1 MKGCVGVKR
10 SLKIS
15 LLAWGCA
22 MAITGTAAAAD
33 TLLAQTELQ
42 LEKGRVTAELWGDRL
57 PNGYSEDLLVLLKD
71 ERGKL
76 VTAFAPSI
84 KGGYHHLLQAVQVKP
99 VVKKGQTDNRAQAA
113 SIKGETALQAA
124 STKAKTSQQLL
135 ISVSQGDWQ
144 APCEFR
150 VLDFA
155 NVQKVIELFGSADSM
170 GLVSN
175 AYTKNYINEEKLHVI
190 LKDGQQ
196 NVTALPQGMEGGK
209 LYYGGLHS
217 LTVHD
222 VDGDGQQELLG
233 TQQLLR
239 GRQNVADVGVIWQLD
254 EANKWKNSNITI
266 MTTTPTPKSNTVND
280 GMAIANGTGGVILP
294 RKIVVPGGEATYPIF
309 VSQQVKL
316 QNEINQVLAKEC
328 QEYLT
333 SFYKG
338 KADMAFKVIQA
349 NAKLISLQL
358 ISGKTSFIHHHVNI
372 DPQTGKLMRLEQIL
386 NTQDPDLL
394 PLLRL
399 LNNNKNVMIEQKLP
413 AEWYIEGNN
422 LFLQQRICGK
432 DELAGFALGNL
443 HKFIKDKAWLE
454 KKSD

>member
-1 MKGCVGVKR
+1 MKR

-57 PNGYSEDLLVLLKD
+57 SNGYSEDLLVLLKD

-113 SIKGETALQAA
+113 SIRGGTATQAD

-144 APCEFR
+144 APSEFR

-155 NVQKVIELFGSADSM
+155 NVQKVTELFGSADSM

-196 NVTALPQGMEGGK
+196 NVTALPQGMEDGK
-209 LYYGGLHS
+209 LYYGGMHS
-217 LTVHD
+217 LTVQG
-222 VDGDGQQELLG
+222 VGGDGQQELLG
-233 TQQLLR
+233 TQKLLR
-239 GRQNVADVGVIWQLD
+239 GRQSVADVC
-254 EANKWKNSNITI
+254 
-266 MTTTPTPKSNTVND
+266 
-280 GMAIANGTGGVILP
+280 AI
-294 RKIVVPGGEATYPIF
+294 
-309 VSQQVKL
+309 
-316 QNEINQVLAKEC
+316 
-328 QEYLT
+328 
-333 SFYKG
+333 
-338 KADMAFKVIQA
+338 
-349 NAKLISLQL
+349 
-358 ISGKTSFIHHHVNI
+358 
-372 DPQTGKLMRLEQIL
+372 
-386 NTQDPDLL
+386 
-394 PLLRL
+394 
-399 LNNNKNVMIEQKLP
+399 
-413 AEWYIEGNN
+413 
-422 LFLQQRICGK
+422 
-432 DELAGFALGNL
+432 
-443 HKFIKDKAWLE
+443 
-454 KKSD
+454 

>member
-144 APCEFR
+144 APSEFR

-155 NVQKVIELFGSADSM
+155 NVQKVTELFGSADSM

-209 LYYGGLHS
+209 L
-217 LTVHD
+217 
-222 VDGDGQQELLG
+222 
-233 TQQLLR
+233 
-239 GRQNVADVGVIWQLD
+239 
-254 EANKWKNSNITI
+254 
-266 MTTTPTPKSNTVND
+266 
-280 GMAIANGTGGVILP
+280 
-294 RKIVVPGGEATYPIF
+294 
-309 VSQQVKL
+309 
-316 QNEINQVLAKEC
+316 
-328 QEYLT
+328 
-333 SFYKG
+333 
-338 KADMAFKVIQA
+338 
-349 NAKLISLQL
+349 
-358 ISGKTSFIHHHVNI
+358 
-372 DPQTGKLMRLEQIL
+372 
-386 NTQDPDLL
+386 
-394 PLLRL
+394 
-399 LNNNKNVMIEQKLP
+399 
-413 AEWYIEGNN
+413 
-422 LFLQQRICGK
+422 
-432 DELAGFALGNL
+432 
-443 HKFIKDKAWLE
+443 
-454 KKSD
+454 